1 MIPTLDRE
9 YYRRL
14 FVKSR
19 ELTAEI
25 ERIFVAKCVADTIP
39 MECPTS
45 GTFTRY
51 AVAVKQNPSAKRFL
65 LGPKFKL

>member
-1 MIPTLDRE
+1 M
-9 YYRRL
+9 
-14 FVKSR
+14 
-19 ELTAEI
+19 AEM
-25 ERIFVAKCVADTIP
+25 ERIFVAKCVADTIQ